1 VKPGRFADTTP
12 LTEAQQ
18 ALVASHAAW
27 ADAGAR
33 KHAYRWRRWLS
44 EDDLRS
50 AAYMGL
56 ILAARKFDPAR
67 GLKFKTL
74 AFSYCESLMRREVD
88 WARKLDGAV
97 FDARVKG
104 GMRVVKTKADWPM
117 YPDGTPQDIATVPAN
132 QFQATHLAV
141 MRARLRSLVSEPAD
155 QALVDALS
163 RHDSLRAAAAEIGLT
178 PRGLEMRIKAL
189 AARVR
194 PRLQRAA

>member
-1 VKPGRFADTTP
+1 MKPGRFADTTP

-97 FDARVKG
+97 FDPTQQG
-104 GMRVVKTKADWPM
+104 GMRTIRTKAPWPT
-117 YPDGTPQDIATVPAN
+117 YEDGTPRDISTVPAS
-132 QFQATHLAV
+132 QFQATHV
-141 MRARLRSLVSEPAD
+141 SIMRARVRSLISDPAD
-155 QALVDALS
+155 QALVDAVS

-194 PRLQRAA
+194 PQLRRAA